1 MGRLLVRIVPG
12 MVMIAAAATVTV
24 AALRLLAR
32 LQEERVWQEAW
43 DAYRKT
49 DTAG

>member
-24 AALRLLAR
+24 AALRALAR
-32 LQEERVWQEAW
+32 RREEKMWQEAW
-43 DAYRKT
+43 NAYGRHP
-49 DTAG
+49 D